1 MKYLIIAVV
10 LALQVV
16 SAAAEI
22 VPPKEVQ
29 VLLKPILD
37 LRAKAESSQGEQQQS
52 AFVQS
57 DKLIGNLFRKK
68 SRAADEALVVLM
80 NFYVGES
87 LQTDLVHQVTT
98 RGKRMLPLLLKYE
111 HAPVALPGV
120 NYPKSLLVADD
131 VRKKGFDDAIEAVKT
146 GKVVGED

>member
-1 MKYLIIAVV
+1 MKSLVIAAI
-10 LALQVV
+10 LALQVATATAGV
-16 SAAAEI
+16 
-22 VPPKEVQ
+22 VPPEKTQE
-29 VLLKPILD
+29 LLKPILD

-57 DKLIGNLFRKK
+57 EKLIGSLFQKK

-87 LQTDLVHQVTT
+87 LQMDLVHQVTV
-98 RGKRMLPLLLKYE
+98 RGKRMLPLLLKYQK
-111 HAPVALPGV
+111 ASVAFSGFK
-120 NYPKSLLVADD
+120 YPKSLLIADD
-131 VRKKGFDDAIEAVKT
+131 IRKRSFDDAIEAVKT